1 MGKAIRPSIKTR
13 QEQEFILTALPTP
26 ASAVAS
32 QDYSYDGYGNQSN
45 YNAQAGANQSYGA
58 NPAPYHNPVGYGRGD
73 PTMNYQY
80 R

>member
-1 MGKAIRPSIKTR
+1 MRLSLINFLFSI
-13 QEQEFILTALPTP
+13 
-26 ASAVAS
+26 
-32 QDYSYDGYGNQSN
+32 GYGNQSN